1 MRSFPD
7 TVIEPCSL
15 GSSSYKFISTRTKMS
30 FFLDLYN
37 LPDITLQNFSP
48 PIVFQPHQRYDFHLL
63 PPPITAVCLF
73 FFFRAWQR
81 LLTALATISYFP
93 AFWQRL
99 LVFPL
104 LVTVPCIFD
113 NVCLFSR
120 ALATVACFSE
130 FWLQLSFSPAPWQG
144 LLVFPRSNIIFLF
157 KFPFAVVVNRSIST
171 FI

>member
-63 PPPITAVCLF
+63 PPFAVCLF
-73 FFFRAWQR
+73 FFFPR
-81 LLTALATISYFP
+81 LATAPYSFGYDFLFSRVLTTG
-93 AFWQRL
+93 ACFSALGNCSLYLWQRL
-99 LVFPL
+99 LVFPR
-104 LVTVPCIFD
+104 FG
-113 NVCLFSR
+113 NGCLFFR
-120 ALATVACFSE
+120 VLATVAF
-130 FWLQLSFSPAPWQG
+130 
-144 LLVFPRSNIIFLF
+144 FPRTLTRVTC
-157 KFPFAVVVNRSIST
+157 FPSVKYYFSFQISVCGRG
-171 FI
+171 

>member
-15 GSSSYKFISTRTKMS
+15 GSSSYKFISTRWVS
-30 FFLDLYN
+30 FSTSGTTCQTSLYK
-37 LPDITLQNFSP
+37 TF
-48 PIVFQPHQRYDFHLL
+48 RHLL
-63 PPPITAVCLF
+63 FSSHTKGMTSTICRRQLPPFACFIFP
-73 FFFRAWQR
+73 R
-81 LLTALATISYFP
+81 LATAPYSFGYGFLFSR
-93 AFWQRL
+93 AL
-99 LVFPL
+99 TTVACFPL

-130 FWLQLSFSPAPWQG
+130 FWLQLPFSPAPWQG